1 MALDTNPVI
10 YAFEQNA
17 EFGPVVRPV
26 FEQIGK
32 GTIRAY
38 ASVVTLVEVLT
49 RPLRLRN
56 EPVAR
61 LYREFLLGT
70 ENVTT
75 VALTTE
81 LAEQAADLRAR
92 YNLKTADAIVAA
104 TALQSRCEA
113 LLTNDE
119 DLKEFKDTKVLYIG
133 AFV

>member
-1 MALDTNPVI
+1 MAIDTNPVI

-17 EFGPVVRPV
+17 EFGPIVRPV
-26 FEQIGK
+26 FEMIGE

-49 RPLRLRN
+49 RPLRLKN
-56 EPVAR
+56 ESVAN
-61 LYREFLLGT
+61 LYREFLLRT

-92 YNLKTADAIVAA
+92 YNLKIADAIVAA
-104 TALQSRCEA
+104 TALQTGVRSA
-113 LLTNDE
+113 SDE
-119 DLKEFKDTKVLYIG
+119 
-133 AFV
+133 